1 MATQRVLSTYI
12 FANRKLTPALLTEIA
27 AAKFSAVELYSAHSH
42 FDYRSPADVR
52 ELGSALAGNN
62 LALHSVHSPTGRDF
76 LPGRESGV
84 PISICAQERVRRLD
98 AVDEI
103 KRAIDIA
110 EQIPFSFLVQHLGAS
125 RETLD
130 DRKKDAAFSSL
141 EHLVIFAKQRGVTI
155 ALENT
160 ANEMGAPAS
169 LRAFIEETR
178 LSGLRLC
185 FDIGHAN
192 VEEGPAEERIARSFE
207 AMREHIATTHI
218 HDNHGDKDEHL
229 LPYEGTIDWKAALGL
244 LQGAPV
250 GSLPLVLELKELP
263 ASASGYPDGGAITNT
278 LAAAR
283 GVCDKFEEILKKAQ

>member
-1 MATQRVLSTYI
+1 MATQRVLSTYL

-27 AAKFSAVELYSAHSH
+27 GAKFSAIELFCSHSH
-42 FDYRSPADVR
+42 FDYRSAVDVR
-52 ELGSALAGNN
+52 ELGSALSGNS

-84 PISICAQERVRRLD
+84 PLSICAQERVRRLD

-103 KRAIDIA
+103 KRAIDVA
-110 EQIPFSFLVQHLGAS
+110 DQIPFSFLVQHLGAS

-141 EHLVIFAKQRGVTI
+141 EHLVVFAKQRGVTI

-160 ANEMGAPAS
+160 VNEMGSPAN

-178 LSGLRLC
+178 LGGLRLC

-192 VEEGPAEERIARSFE
+192 VDEGPAEERVSRSFE
-207 AMREHIATTHI
+207 AMREHVATTHI

-229 LPYEGTIDWKAALGL
+229 LPYEGAIDWKAALAML
-244 LQGAPV
+244 RGAPV
-250 GSLPLVLELKELP
+250 PNLPLVLELKDLP
-263 ASASGYPDGGAITNT
+263 SSASGYPDGGAITNT

-283 GVCDKFEEILKKAQ
+283 GVFDKFEDILKKAQ

>member
-1 MATQRVLSTYI
+1 MAIQRLLSTYL

-27 AAKFSAVELYSAHSH
+27 AAKFSAIELFCSHSH
-42 FDYRSPADVR
+42 FDYRSAADIR
-52 ELGSALAGNN
+52 ELGSALSGNN

-76 LPGRESGV
+76 LPGRESGI
-84 PISICAQERVRRLD
+84 PLSICAQERMRRLD

-103 KRAIDIA
+103 KRAIDVA
-110 EQIPFSFLVQHLGAS
+110 DQIPFTFLVQHMGAS
-125 RETLD
+125 RDALD
-130 DRKKDAAFSSL
+130 DRNKDAAFSSL

-160 ANEMGAPAS
+160 KSEMGSPAN

-178 LSGLRLC
+178 LNGLRLC
-185 FDIGHAN
+185 FDIGHAHL
-192 VEEGPAEERIARSFE
+192 EEGPVEERVSRSFE
-207 AMREHIATTHI
+207 AMREHVATTHI

-229 LPYEGTIDWKAALGL
+229 LPYEGAIDWKAALGI

-250 GSLPLVLELKELP
+250 PNLPLVLELKEL
-263 ASASGYPDGGAITNT
+263 ASSASGYPDGGAITNT

-283 GVCDKFEEILKKAQ
+283 GVCDKFEDILTKAQ

>member
-1 MATQRVLSTYI
+1 MATQRVLSTYL

-27 AAKFSAVELYSAHSH
+27 SAKFSAIELFCSHSH
-42 FDYRSPADVR
+42 FDYRSVADVR
-52 ELGSALAGNN
+52 ELASALSGNN
-62 LALHSVHSPTGRDF
+62 LVLHSVHSPTGRDF

-84 PISICAQERVRRLD
+84 PLSICAQERVRRLD

-103 KRAIDIA
+103 KRAIDVA
-110 EQIPFSFLVQHLGAS
+110 EQIPFSFLVQHLGAP
-125 RETLD
+125 REALD

-160 ANEMGAPAS
+160 PSEMGTPAN

-178 LSGLRLC
+178 LGLRLC

-192 VEEGPAEERIARSFE
+192 IEEGPAEERVSRGFE
-207 AMREHIATTHI
+207 AMREHVATTHI

-229 LPYEGTIDWKAALGL
+229 LPYEGAIDWKAALGVL
-244 LQGAPV
+244 RGAPV
-250 GSLPLVLELKELP
+250 PDLPLVLELKDLP
-263 ASASGYPDGGAITNT
+263 SSASGYPDGGAITNT
-278 LAAAR
+278 LAGAR
-283 GVCDKFEEILKKAQ
+283 GVFDKFEEILAKAQ